1 MKNNPCWNCPKRKTH
16 CAIGCPDWTT
26 HKEQKLL
33 EYEHNAIAAASQ
45 RATFSDAKFKRLQ
58 DERTARMKKG
68 H

>member
-1 MKNNPCWNCPKRKTH
+1 MH
-16 CAIGCPDWTT
+16 CAVDCPDWTA

-68 H
+68 Y